1 MLCEAFGVLT
11 GPVWAL
17 SFGEIMRKFIPFC
30 LSVAVLV
37 STLAVLPGAG
47 ANAQIPGLVS
57 SAISRMEKN
66 KRSLKSMRA
75 NITMSK
81 YNSQLRD
88 SDSYSGV
95 VAYIPGAGGSASS
108 SVRLEWTQPKHEI
121 LAVLNGSYTLCQPRL
136 KQCYQGKTGRIKN
149 ERDSDV
155 LALMNMSAAQLRTKF
170 GEFQDV
176 REETIWGGVWTQHF
190 KAIPNGPASYSYIEV
205 WVDKDGMPVQT
216 KMVEKNEDS
225 TTVRLTNVERNAP
238 ISSDQFKL
246 SPDPSFKI
254 IKG

>member
-1 MLCEAFGVLT
+1 
-11 GPVWAL
+11 
-17 SFGEIMRKFIPFC
+17 MRKFVPSY
-30 LSVAVLV
+30 LSVALLV
-37 STLAVLPGAG
+37 SMFAFLPLS

-66 KRSLKSMRA
+66 KRNLKSLRA
-75 NITMSK
+75 DITMTK

-88 SDSYSGV
+88 NDSYQGV
-95 VAYIPGAGGSASS
+95 VLYIPGATGNTSSA
-108 SVRLEWTQPKHEI
+108 VRLEWTRPKHEI
-121 LAVLNGSYTLCQPRL
+121 LAVLNGSYTLYQPRL
-136 KQCYQGKTGRIKN
+136 KQAYQGKTGRIKN

-170 GEFQDV
+170 GEFQDM

-190 KAIPNGPASYSYIEV
+190 TAIPKGPASYKYIEV

-216 KMVEKNEDS
+216 KMVEKNDDS
-225 TTVRLTNVERNAP
+225 TTVRLTNIERNASIP
-238 ISSDQFKL
+238 MDQFKL
-246 SPDPSFKI
+246 NLDSGTKI